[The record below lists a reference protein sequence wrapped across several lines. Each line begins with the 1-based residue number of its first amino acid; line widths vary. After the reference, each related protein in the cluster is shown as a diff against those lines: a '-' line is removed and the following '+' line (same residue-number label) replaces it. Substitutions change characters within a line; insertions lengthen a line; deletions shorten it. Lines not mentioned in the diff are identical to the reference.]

1 MTVADAAT
9 VSANAINAFGL
20 DAARRARDPVAWAVR
35 LLDELRDDGISPAT
49 LAELAR
55 ALPTLRGPGA
65 DVLARAHREAIAED
79 GLSAVAAAELVKLA
93 GVAP

>member
-1 MTVADAAT
+1 MNPVD
-9 VSANAINAFGL
+9 L